1 LKESVQAKVAEQ
13 IAALNTKRGMKDYEE
28 KTPEE
33 IRKVDADK
41 LKGLTEE
48 QSMLQQHL
56 QSMLDWSQQRQAS

>member
-1 LKESVQAKVAEQ
+1 MQAKVAEQ
-13 IAALNTKRGMKDYEE
+13 ISVLNTKRGMKDYEE

-33 IRKVDADK
+33 FRKVDADK

-56 QSMLDWSQQRQAS
+56 QSMLDWSQQRQAN